1 MIKRDPQRPESVDGH
16 PCLIHA
22 NATYVYTYIYTY
34 MDVCICMCV
43 YIHVLPATGSS
54 QAISAFAGMYR
65 RKGPD
70 LCCAQTQGT
79 RRTHALP
86 APHHKSNLT
95 LPTDAV
101 PSQTKRVIYLRVREH
116 TNARR
121 RSQSGLP
128 QRSRKQKQTK
138 ATKAALGP
146 ERPSKKQEPRQA
158 DGDRT
163 SRRCQAAKAKRR
175 KVTG

>member
-1 MIKRDPQRPESVDGH
+1 M
-16 PCLIHA
+16 
-22 NATYVYTYIYTY
+22 YVYIYINI
-34 MDVCICMCV
+34 V
-43 YIHVLPATGSS
+43 PATGSS
-54 QAISAFAGMYR
+54 QAIRALAGTYR

-70 LCCAQTQGT
+70 LCCTQTQGM

-138 ATKAALGP
+138 ATDLENRCIYMFMGLYICVFLGGQRPPCTGSGRAGGKGRLAMIMLSASVQRTALP
-146 ERPSKKQEPRQA
+146 LTKQHVA
-158 DGDRT
+158 N
-163 SRRCQAAKAKRR
+163 
-175 KVTG
+175 

>member
-1 MIKRDPQRPESVDGH
+1 M
-16 PCLIHA
+16 CIH
-22 NATYVYTYIYTY
+22 I
-34 MDVCICMCV
+34 
-43 YIHVLPATGSS
+43 LPATGSS
-54 QAISAFAGMYR
+54 QAISVFAGMYR

-70 LCCAQTQGT
+70 LCCTQTQGM

-121 RSQSGLP
+121 RSQSGLL
-128 QRSRKQKQTK
+128 QRSRKHKQTK
-138 ATKAALGP
+138 ATDL
-146 ERPSKKQEPRQA
+146 EN
-158 DGDRT
+158 
-163 SRRCQAAKAKRR
+163 RCMYMVIYGFIYMCVFRWAKAPLHWFWEGGWKGRARDDHAFCKRTTHGPTTHKATRR
-175 KVTG
+175 KLIATASVNTQHKPL

>member
-1 MIKRDPQRPESVDGH
+1 
-16 PCLIHA
+16 
-22 NATYVYTYIYTY
+22 
-34 MDVCICMCV
+34 MDVYICMYV

-54 QAISAFAGMYR
+54 QAISVFAGMYR

-70 LCCAQTQGT
+70 LCCAQTQGM

-121 RSQSGLP
+121 RSQSGLL
-128 QRSRKQKQTK
+128 QRSRKHKQTK
-138 ATKAALGP
+138 ATDLENRCIYMIIYGFIYICVCVWVGKGPPALVLGGRV
-146 ERPSKKQEPRQA
+146 ERA
-158 DGDRT
+158 D
-163 SRRCQAAKAKRR
+163 SR
-175 KVTG
+175 

>member
-1 MIKRDPQRPESVDGH
+1 
-16 PCLIHA
+16 
-22 NATYVYTYIYTY
+22 
-34 MDVCICMCV
+34 MDFCICM
-43 YIHVLPATGSS
+43 YIYINIVPATGSS
-54 QAISAFAGMYR
+54 QAIRALAGTYR

-70 LCCAQTQGT
+70 LCCAQTQGM
-79 RRTHALP
+79 RRAHALP

-95 LPTDAV
+95 LPIDAV
-101 PSQTKRVIYLRVREH
+101 PPQTKRVIYLRVREH

-175 KVTG
+175 KATG

>member
-1 MIKRDPQRPESVDGH
+1 M
-16 PCLIHA
+16 
-22 NATYVYTYIYTY
+22 
-34 MDVCICMCV
+34 
-43 YIHVLPATGSS
+43 
-54 QAISAFAGMYR
+54 R
-65 RKGPD
+65 R
-70 LCCAQTQGT
+70 A
-79 RRTHALP
+79 HALP

-95 LPTDAV
+95 LPIDAV

-163 SRRCQAAKAKRR
+163 SRRCQAAKAKRC
-175 KVTG
+175 KVTGQLQVNMSHSSCLRNMQQRCKSSHAQMSEDLETDVFLF